1 MPILK
6 GAVTFARFRVE
17 GYDER
22 EKSWITKN
30 LKVHPFE
37 PIRKSSEDERSAGW
51 VELENRDAVDF
62 ATGGV
67 HYGEYALFSYR
78 VDVLKV
84 PGGQLREELDKWLKV
99 FEAEHTRP
107 ANRREKNDARAALK
121 QKLRQQLSPKVKTFD
136 VSWNLK
142 TQDLQIWAAS
152 RKSVEEVEG
161 ALEKSFGIKLLAL
174 APSTAAQS
182 LGVKEEDLTPTPELS
197 WPDFEASAGAGHA
210 GGEEVGD
217 V

>member
-17 GYDER
+17 GFDKR
-22 EKSWITKN
+22 ETSWIAKN

-37 PIRKSSEDERSAGW
+37 PIRKQSEDERSAGW
-51 VELENRDAVDF
+51 VELENRDAVEF
-62 ATGGV
+62 STGAV

-84 PGGQLREELDKWLKV
+84 PGGQLKEELEKWV
-99 FEAEHTRP
+99 RTFEAEHTRP

-121 QKLRQQLSPKVKTFD
+121 QQLRQKMTPKVKTFD

-142 TQDLQIWAAS
+142 TQELQVWAAS
-152 RKSVEEVEG
+152 RKTVEEIEG
-161 ALEKSFGIKLLAL
+161 ALEKTFGVKVLAL
-174 APSTAAQS
+174 APATAAAS
-182 LGVKEEDLTPTPELS
+182 LGIKEEDLTPTPDLS
-197 WPDFEASAGAGHA
+197 WPDFDASAAMS
-210 GGEEVGD
+210 EVADG
-217 V
+217 